1 MGKETGIAWTDHTFN
16 PWIGC
21 TKVSAACDRCYAE
34 ALMDARWGKVKW
46 GVGEKRIR
54 TSESNWREPL
64 KWNKAAAAAG
74 VRRRVFCASLAD
86 VFDTEVDER
95 WRYDLFGLI
104 LQTPNL
110 DWLLLTKRPQVA
122 AKWWR
127 DAKIPM
133 PPNIWLGTTVE
144 DQKMADLRVPIL
156 LSIAAKVRF
165 LSVEPMLGPIDLTAI
180 KQTVAPGFFGDA
192 LQWHHRGKVHEDEG
206 VAYPSISWVIVG
218 GESGSGARPMPMEW
232 AYEIRNQCID
242 AGVSFFM
249 KQMGG
254 HPNKRDRLE
263 DFPAHLRVR
272 EFPT

>member
-1 MGKETGIAWTDHTFN
+1 MGAETGIAWCDATFN

-21 TKVSAACDRCYAE
+21 TKVSDACTNCYAE
-34 ALMDARWGKVKW
+34 ALMDTRWGKVKW
-46 GVGEKRIR
+46 GAGEKRIR

-86 VFDTEVDER
+86 VFDVEADPR
-95 WRYDLFGLI
+95 WREELI
-104 LQTPNL
+104 LLINDTPHL

-122 AKWWR
+122 KKCWETY
-127 DAKIPM
+127 PM
-133 PPNIWLGTTVE
+133 PSNIWLGTTVE

-156 LSIAAKVRF
+156 LSIPARIRF
-165 LSVEPMLGPIDLTAI
+165 LSCEPLLGPIDLTTI

-192 LQWHHRGKVHEDEG
+192 LQWYHRGKVHEDEG
-206 VAYPSISWVIVG
+206 LAYPSISWVIVG
-218 GESGSGARPMPMEW
+218 GESGSGARQMPMEW

-242 AGVSFFM
+242 AGVFFFM

-272 EFPT
+272 EFPA